1 MSVQKFRFKFM
12 YKTNSLII
20 RFLAFSVIGCC
31 AISKAMAQRNLV
43 DSLIDITN
51 TNLPDTVKLKAYCL
65 LLEQPL
71 KDSSIN
77 YINLFNQAVVIA
89 RKVNSKNYEAELYNK
104 LGSQLKKTQQIKGI
118 IGCLSKIVRNKH
130 RNWKPKI
137 HCI

>member
-77 YINLFNQAVVIA
+77 
-89 RKVNSKNYEAELYNK
+89 
-104 LGSQLKKTQQIKGI
+104 
-118 IGCLSKIVRNKH
+118 
-130 RNWKPKI
+130 
-137 HCI
+137 